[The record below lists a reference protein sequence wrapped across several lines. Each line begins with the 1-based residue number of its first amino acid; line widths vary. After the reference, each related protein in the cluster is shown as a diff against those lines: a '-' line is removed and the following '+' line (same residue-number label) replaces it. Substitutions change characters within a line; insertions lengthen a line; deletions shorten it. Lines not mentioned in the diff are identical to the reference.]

1 MTLKGCFSRGIPGG
15 SVMSV
20 RIRSACALAAVL
32 VASAAVAAP
41 PPGVVSL
48 TDANAM
54 GVKAVAA
61 AAASEMPLTTLPAT
75 LAPPL
80 NGRVAVSAPFA
91 GVVNQVDVLEG
102 QTVRAGQRLAT
113 LFSPDAL
120 RVSAEL
126 AQAEAEARVAQ
137 AAARRQ
143 RMLADEGV
151 IAGARAEEA
160 EARVATALA
169 AAAANR
175 RILSGGGGRS
185 GEYVLKAPINGRVA
199 QLNLQPGMGLEAMAP
214 AAIIDRDDRL
224 WVEARLPANL
234 IGKVKTGAGVDV
246 EGRRGRV
253 VAAGSA
259 VDPRTR
265 SAVLR
270 AELQQSAGLYPGK
283 AVKVTVMGPAPAGAV
298 ATPRSSLTR
307 IDGRD
312 AVFVRTSQGYR
323 VQTVTVHGQSADR
336 AVISGVAAGGQI
348 ATTGVTRLKAAAG
361 R

>member
-1 MTLKGCFSRGIPGG
+1 
-15 SVMSV
+15 MSV
-20 RIRSACALAAVL
+20 RIQSAGALAVL
-32 VASAAVAAP
+32 LIAGAAVAASP
-41 PPGVVSL
+41 PAVVPAA
-48 TDANAM
+48 DAKGM
-54 GVKAVAA
+54 GVRTEAA
-61 AAASEMPLTTLPAT
+61 AATGEMPLTTLAAT
-75 LAPPL
+75 LTPPL

-91 GVVNQVDVLEG
+91 GVVNRVDVLEG

-126 AQAEAEARVAQ
+126 AQADAEARVAQ

-143 RMLADEGV
+143 RLLASEGIV
-151 IAGARAEEA
+151 AGARAEEA
-160 EARVATALA
+160 EARAVHASA

-175 RILSGGGGRS
+175 RLLSGGGGKG
-185 GEYVLKAPINGRVA
+185 GEYVLKAPIAGRIA
-199 QLNLQPGMGLEAMAP
+199 QMNLQPGMGLEAMA
-214 AAIIDRDDRL
+214 AAVIIDRDDRL
-224 WVEARLPANL
+224 WVEARLPASL
-234 IGKVKTGAGVDV
+234 IGRVKPGAGVDV

-270 AELQQSAGLYPGK
+270 AELHQAGGLFPGK
-283 AVKVTVMGPAPAGAV
+283 AVKVTVMGAAPAGVV
-298 ATPRSSLTR
+298 ATARSSLTR

-312 AVFVRTSQGYR
+312 AVFVRTDKGYR
-323 VQTVTVHGQSADR
+323 VQMVTVHGQSADR
-336 AVISGVAAGGQI
+336 VVLGGVAPGAQI
-348 ATTGVTRLKAAAG
+348 AVSGVTRLKAAAG